1 MPSLCF
7 LRITRPFPH
16 NTNPQQTQAHT
27 MRLLSSLAVAC
38 AATTASAFLL
48 PVRLA
53 PSVPKIGRTALR
65 MSSVDS
71 KDIVDT
77 AVAAGSFK
85 TLATALTVRTWVDP
99 CA

>member
-1 MPSLCF
+1 
-7 LRITRPFPH
+7 
-16 NTNPQQTQAHT
+16 

-48 PVRLA
+48 PARLA
-53 PSVPKIGRTALR
+53 PAAPKTGRTAVR
-65 MSSVDS
+65 MSSVAS

-85 TLATALTVRTWVDP
+85 TLATALTVRTWVESS
-99 CA
+99 AWAHW